1 MLKSNTSLINTR
13 DNLKYITFKNLELA
27 GLVRHCFTTKLGGV
41 SEGFYSSMNMGFGRG
56 EEEAKVKKNYEI
68 ICDAIG
74 IKTDD
79 LVFSKQTHTNN
90 VLCVTAKNKGTGFT
104 KPSFSDID
112 GLITNEPNVALVTQ
126 YADCTPLLF
135 LDPQKKVIAASHSG
149 WRGTVKQIGA
159 VTVEKMKS
167 EFGCNPS
174 DILAVIGPSICENCY
189 EVDTPVYNEFKKLPI
204 SLDDVFKQKDI
215 DHYMLNLKLANKK
228 ILLNA
233 GLKEENIELC
243 DICTACN
250 SDELY
255 SHRKSGVNRG
265 NLAAIIELK

>member
-1 MLKSNTSLINTR
+1 MLKSNTSLINSKN
-13 DNLKYITFKNLELA
+13 NLKYITFKNFTNT
-27 GLVRHCFTTKLGGV
+27 GLVRHAFTTKIGGV
-41 SEGFYSSMNMGFGRG
+41 SEGFYSSMNMGLNRG
-56 EEEAKVKKNYEI
+56 EEQTKVKKNYEI

-74 IKTDD
+74 IKTED

-90 VLCVTAKNKGTGFT
+90 VLCVSAKDKGTGFT
-104 KPSFSDID
+104 RPSFEDID

-159 VTVEKMKS
+159 VTIKKMKS
-167 EFGCNPS
+167 EFGCNPQ

-204 SLDDVFKQKDI
+204 DLKDVFKQKDN
-215 DHYMLNLKLANKK
+215 DHYMLNLKLVNKK

-250 SDELY
+250 CDELY
-255 SHRKSGVNRG
+255 SHRKQGVNRG

>member
-1 MLKSNTSLINTR
+1 MLKSNTSYINSK
-13 DNLKYITFKNLELA
+13 DNLKYITFKNLELT
-27 GLVRHCFTTKLGGV
+27 GLVRHAFTTRCGGV

-56 EEEAKVKKNYEI
+56 EDENKVRKNYEI
-68 ICDAIG
+68 ICNAIG
-74 IKTDD
+74 TNVKD

-90 VLCVTAKNKGTGFT
+90 VLCVTAKDKGTGFT
-104 KPSFSDID
+104 KPSFQDID

-149 WRGTVKQIGA
+149 WRGTVQQIGA
-159 VTVEKMKS
+159 VTVEKMKT
-167 EFGCNPS
+167 EFGSNPH

-189 EVDTPVYNEFKKLPI
+189 EIDTPVYNEFKKLPI
-204 SLDDVFKQKDI
+204 SLDGVFKQKDSN
-215 DHYMLNLKLANKK
+215 HYMLNLKLANKL

-250 SDELY
+250 REELY
-255 SHRKSGVNRG
+255 SHRKLGANRG

>member
-1 MLKSNTSLINTR
+1 MLKTNTSVINTKG
-13 DNLKYITFKNLELA
+13 NLKYITFKKFEKSD
-27 GLVRHCFTTKLGGV
+27 LVRHAFTTRLGGV
-41 SEGFYSSMNMGFGRG
+41 SEGFYSSMNMSFDRG
-56 EEEAKVKKNYEI
+56 EDREKVRKNYGI

-74 IKTDD
+74 ISVDN

-90 VLCVTAKNKGTGFT
+90 VLCVSAKDKGTGFI

-112 GLITNEPNVALVTQ
+112 GLITNEKNVALVTQ

-135 LDPQKKVIAASHSG
+135 LDPVKKVIAASHSG
-149 WRGTVKQIGA
+149 WRGTVQQIGA
-159 VTVEKMKS
+159 VTIRKMQS
-167 EFGCNPS
+167 EFGCNPK
-174 DILAVIGPSICENCY
+174 DILAVIGPSICKDCY
-189 EVDTPVYNEFKKLPI
+189 EVDTPVYKEFQKLPI
-204 SLDDVFKQKDI
+204 DLSDVFVAKDS

-228 ILLNA
+228 ILLSA
-233 GLKEENIELC
+233 GIKEENIELC

-255 SHRKSGVNRG
+255 SHRKQGVNRG

>member
-1 MLKSNTSLINTR
+1 MLKSNTSLINSKN
-13 DNLKYITFKNLELA
+13 NLKYITFKNLELT
-27 GLVRHCFTTKLGGV
+27 GLVRHAFTTRTGGV

-56 EEEAKVKKNYEI
+56 EEQEKVKKNYEI

-74 IKTDD
+74 IKTED
-79 LVFSKQTHTNN
+79 LVFSKQTHTSN
-90 VLCVTAKNKGTGFT
+90 VLCVTAKDKGTGFT

-149 WRGTVKQIGA
+149 WRGTVQQIGA
-159 VTVEKMKS
+159 VTVKKMQS
-167 EFGCNPS
+167 EFGCNPE
-174 DILAVIGPSICENCY
+174 DILAVIGPSVCENCY
-189 EVDTPVYNEFKKLPI
+189 EVDTPVYNEFKKLP
-204 SLDDVFKQKDI
+204 LDLSDVFIQKDQ
-215 DHYMLNLKLANKK
+215 DHYRFNLKLVNKK
-228 ILLNA
+228 ILMSA

-250 SDELY
+250 PDELY
-255 SHRKSGVNRG
+255 SHRKQGVNRG
-265 NLAAIIELK
+265 NLAAIIQLK